1 MNDKLR
7 LLTPFVMLTAGA
19 VVGIAMFFMRYDLQA
34 TLPVL
39 LLALLFFLVLGEVL
53 TRVIV
58 RFVNQN
64 EALIAEMEAME
75 GDVVEL
81 GPEEGDFEGLAEDGM
96 ESLEGMEYGQSEAL
110 RTMMSGESEVGA
122 DAVDFPDEELV

>member
-19 VVGIAMFFMRYDLQA
+19 VVGIARFFMRSDLQA

-39 LLALLFFLVLGEVL
+39 LRALLFFLVLGEVL
-53 TRVIV
+53 TRVIA
-58 RFVNQN
+58 RFIAQN
-64 EALIAEMEAME
+64 EALMAEMDAME

-81 GPEEGDFEGLAEDGM
+81 GPEEGAFEELTLDGEASAGGADFVQAEAIR
-96 ESLEGMEYGQSEAL
+96 S
-110 RTMMSGESEVGA
+110 MMSGTSDSAEP
-122 DAVDFPDEELV
+122 DFSDEELV